1 MKYHITIAESNGE
14 LMTSPSTSV
23 HHSIS
28 LNEGRTPL
36 PPPDPFAFDFWL
48 IELLLFNNS
57 PFVFSIFVKV
67 FSILALEE
75 MVGEV
80 SRSWESLRTR
90 ASASI
95 LMNDIFL
102 DSFLSK
108 EVVFVEKF
116 S

>member
-1 MKYHITIAESNGE
+1 MVEEDWLTVVILWN
-14 LMTSPSTSV
+14 
-23 HHSIS
+23 
-28 LNEGRTPL
+28 PL

-80 SRSWESLRTR
+80 SLSRESLRTR

-102 DSFLSK
+102 YCIPRAGGLGATKSINWPHRDQKSVNMTQYMYS
-108 EVVFVEKF
+108 
-116 S
+116 